1 MTYFTKGIDKYLANW
16 IVKDTCLTPQDI
28 EDNFYP
34 FVVAVYRNSRRI
46 KDRTR
51 SLEDPDIA
59 DLPIEQRKRIV
70 NARIC
75 RNPRTSEMSSFR
87 EKVSRAIKTNHPEW
101 NGQYIE
107 DEVEKLSE
115 IAIIILDAFWSD
127 SRFSVRGLDDIPQH
141 IE

>member
-1 MTYFTKGIDKYLANW
+1 ML
-16 IVKDTCLTPQDI
+16 
-28 EDNFYP
+28 
-34 FVVAVYRNSRRI
+34 
-46 KDRTR
+46 
-51 SLEDPDIA
+51 
-59 DLPIEQRKRIV
+59 
-70 NARIC
+70 
-75 RNPRTSEMSSFR
+75 
-87 EKVSRAIKTNHPEW
+87 W